1 MHYQEELP
9 AIPLWINGHAYL
21 TVTAGFETVRSQAA
35 GQSVRR
41 IPLCGPTEVARALE
55 SARAALPGW
64 AALPEANRM
73 TLLSAV
79 GDALERYAGHF
90 AALITEES
98 GKTTEA
104 AEREVTA
111 VSELL
116 RNAPGHADSG
126 VRLLC
131 GNSAEPL
138 AGALRLAIPAL
149 LSGRVVVVNTPPEAP
164 SALFAWAELT
174 ARAGWP
180 GGVFNLVHGRE
191 AVMAAF
197 RETGVPLQRA

>member
-9 AIPLWINGHAYL
+9 AIPLWIDGHAYL
-21 TVTAGFETVRSQAA
+21 TVTAGFEIRAKSGGWTVRATDSAMR
-35 GQSVRR
+35 SDRS
-41 IPLCGPTEVARALE
+41 CARLSPRVWRCPATV
-55 SARAALPGW
+55 PK
-64 AALPEANRM
+64 ANRV

-90 AALITEES
+90 AALIAEES

-126 VRLLC
+126 RLLLC

-174 ARAGWP
+174 ARA
-180 GGVFNLVHGRE
+180 
-191 AVMAAF
+191 AAGASLIWSMVAKQSW
-197 RETGVPLQRA
+197 RRSGETGVPLQRA